1 MVDRN
6 ELFESLKTW
15 ILQLP
20 GVTQTSHRFGGT
32 EFQIERLEFM
42 HHHGPSFLDI
52 RLSKSDQ
59 ATVLKSG
66 TTLRHRFAPQAGR
79 VSLRNYKPEDL
90 EAAKISI
97 RLAYED
103 ARTSKNAHTARRS

>member
-6 ELFESLKTW
+6 ELFENLNAW
-15 ILQLP
+15 RLLLP
-20 GVTQTSHRFGGT
+20 SVTQAVHRLGGT
-32 EFQIERLEFM
+32 GFQVNALEFM

-66 TTLRHRFAPQAGR
+66 TALPHRFAPQARWVGFR
-79 VSLRNYKPEDL
+79 IEKAEDFDP
-90 EAAKISI
+90 AKKLFQ
-97 RLAYED
+97 LAYD
-103 ARTSKNAHTARRS
+103 NARTSM